1 VTGVSTAIALSAVLA
16 AIVGS
21 RLLELRRSGE
31 NERKLLARG
40 GSRVPGDL
48 FPALAALHSGFIL
61 DLLLE
66 VWTAGTAPS
75 AWWPFWLFL
84 WASGEGLRVAS
95 IRALADRW
103 TVRLLVVPGE
113 ARVRRGPYRF
123 LRHPNYV
130 SVAIELAAVP
140 MLFGAWRTAL
150 VVSAVNAAILAARV
164 SREERA
170 LETAQRAAPPA
181 ATS

>member
-40 GSRVPGDL
+40 GRRVPGDL
-48 FPALAALHSGFIL
+48 FPALAALHSGFIVA
-61 DLLLE
+61 LLLE

-95 IRALADRW
+95 IRALADEFVELPAARCERGEDSRW
-103 TVRLLVVPGE
+103 QLDKNPVRLGGCDQLESQFSQACGERLRLSIRMRRVPQP
-113 ARVRRGPYRF
+113 RSVPQHRGP
-123 LRHPNYV
+123 LR
-130 SVAIELAAVP
+130 
-140 MLFGAWRTAL
+140 
-150 VVSAVNAAILAARV
+150 AR
-164 SREERA
+164 
-170 LETAQRAAPPA
+170 ETHLR
-181 ATS
+181 